1 MGAEVATWKL
11 KKSIH
16 VYEANLQMVFL
27 ATNTRCNS
35 KKKKKTGATFGIH
48 DCNSR
53 VVTIIK

>member
-35 KKKKKTGATFGIH
+35 KKKKKLELHLAYMIVIH
-48 DCNSR
+48 GW
-53 VVTIIK
+53 